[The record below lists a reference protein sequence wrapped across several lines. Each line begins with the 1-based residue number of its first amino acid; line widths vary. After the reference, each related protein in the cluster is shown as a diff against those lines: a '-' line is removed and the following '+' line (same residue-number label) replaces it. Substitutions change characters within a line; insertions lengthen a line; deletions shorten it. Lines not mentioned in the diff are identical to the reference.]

1 MEENRLRFGV
11 GVLVVASVGVFILL
25 TFLFGA
31 FPALLSDDLVLT
43 AQFDSAPGVS
53 ANTPVLRDGV
63 KIGRVS
69 SIDLKPDGGVQLTM
83 EIDAKY
89 APTNAYIP
97 RISMGSFVTGD
108 ANLEFV
114 RRNQKE
120 LLMQLDGQAGTPPD
134 GQLDPQE
141 RQLISLHAND
151 GDFIG
156 KGRVAG
162 DPFAV
167 LVGLEDQVRETLAT
181 MQVAGQSVAD
191 AGTSV
196 TTLAEDVS
204 EAIGT
209 SGTDFAELSRQTQN
223 SIEEFR
229 LTLADIR
236 SIVGDPQV
244 QQAIKTSVERL
255 PIAIEEAERVFSST
269 AQTMQQFEKV
279 GVAAEDTVREAG
291 RTVKNVEQIT
301 RPFAEHS
308 DELVESLLVNLNS
321 LDGTMREVGS
331 FTKRLNASNGTLNRL
346 MEDDELYWQIKRV
359 VENVEEASARIRPI
373 MDDMRVFSDKLARD
387 PRQLGIKGALDRRPS
402 GIGLK

>member
-11 GVLVVASVGVFILL
+11 GVLVVAAVGVFILL

-31 FPALLSDDLVLT
+31 FPALLSNDLLLT
-43 AQFDSAPGVS
+43 ARFDSAPGVS

-69 SIDLKPDGGVQLTM
+69 SIELEPEGGVQLTM
-83 EIDAKY
+83 EIDAQY

-114 RRNQKE
+114 QRTDQE
-120 LLMQLDGQAGTPPD
+120 LLMLLDGQAGTPPD
-134 GQLDPQE
+134 GRLDPQE
-141 RQLISLHAND
+141 RQLISVQAHD
-151 GDFIG
+151 GDYIG

-181 MQVAGQSVAD
+181 MRIAGQSVAD
-191 AGTSV
+191 ASNSV
-196 TTLAEDVS
+196 SALAGDVS

-209 SGTDFAELSRQTQN
+209 SGTDFAELSKQTQL

-236 SIVGDPQV
+236 GIVGDPQV
-244 QQAIKTSVERL
+244 QQAIKTSVQRL
-255 PIAIEEAERVFSST
+255 PVAIEEAERVFSST

-279 GVAAEDTVREAG
+279 GLAAEETVREAG
-291 RTVKNVEQIT
+291 RTVRNVEQIT
-301 RPFAEHS
+301 RPFADHS
-308 DELVESLLVNLNS
+308 DELVESLMVNLDS
-321 LDGTMREVGS
+321 LDQTMREVGV
-331 FTKRLNASNGTLNRL
+331 FTKRLNEGNGTLNRL
-346 MEDDELYWQIKRV
+346 IEDDELYWQIKRV
-359 VENVEEASARIRPI
+359 VDNVEEASARIRPI
-373 MDDMRVFSDKLARD
+373 MDDVRVFSDKLARD